1 MRSATSITRQAAL
14 LSRVGCLPTMPNS
27 PQLLCALDRRVLS
40 FGRKFL
46 SKNAAVD
53 FAGGWRFVCGIV
65 FGTRYCDCPNPLWRH
80 HWPAWNKSQQVPWY
94 PLCPTPRGKPQMGS
108 PCQSTSSL
116 TPPFLLHFFR
126 PSLSK
131 RNKKTHHVT
140 FPSSFLHPQR
150 VAETNVFF
158 LLLSTACTSVCECN
172 VLSCWMHAK
181 VRSAATHVSS
191 YDL

>member
-1 MRSATSITRQAAL
+1 
-14 LSRVGCLPTMPNS
+14 MPNFALRFGS
-27 PQLLCALDRRVLS
+27 LGFCFNLDKLDNLDVNFSLKMRLSILLAVGVLCVGLCLGQDTVTVQTPS
-40 FGRKFL
+40 GDITGLRGTKVNKFRGIPFAQPPVGNL
-46 SKNAAVD
+46 RWAAPVKV
-53 FAGGWRFVCGIV
+53 R
-65 FGTRYCDCPNPLWRH
+65 PLL
-80 HWPAWNKSQQVPWY
+80 P
-94 PLCPTPRGKPQMGS
+94 PL
-108 PCQSTSSL
+108 L
-116 TPPFLLHFFR
+116 LLHFFR